1 MTMHSTP
8 TGPRP
13 ILILGPT
20 AGGKTSLALELARR
34 VAPTGEC
41 IGADSM
47 QVYRGMDIGTAKPG
61 AEELGDIPHHLI
73 DIVDPASSFTVDH
86 WLKAAGECERDI
98 VNRGRTPIYVG
109 GTNLYLQSLLGGFIE
124 GPEPDPDVRAEL
136 ESIPTPELHARLRSV
151 DPAGSERI
159 HPNDRRRTIRSLEVH
174 AITGT
179 PLSELQGQWDAAPR
193 RTDIRIIGLHWA
205 AEEINPRINAR
216 VKAMFE
222 AGFVEEV
229 RTLLESD
236 RLGTQAREA
245 LGYKQIAEH
254 LEGLRTLEDTIEEIK
269 IRTRRFAKQQR
280 TWLRRFRH
288 VFGGHWLDPAGK
300 SPQEL
305 ALESLT
311 VD

>member
-1 MTMHSTP
+1 MMSAEHIHP
-8 TGPRP
+8 P
-13 ILILGPT
+13 LLVVMGPT
-20 AGGKTSLALELARR
+20 ASGKTSLALELAERLDGG
-34 VAPTGEC
+34 GEL

-47 QVYRGMDIGTAKPG
+47 QVYRGMSIGTAKPTESER
-61 AEELGDIPHHLI
+61 ARAPHHLL
-73 DIVDPASSFTVDH
+73 DVADPHRGSFTVHD
-86 WLKAAGECERDI
+86 WLALARTAIEEIRARGARPI
-98 VNRGRTPIYVG
+98 VVG
-109 GTNLYLQSLLGGFIE
+109 GTNLYVRALLEGLIE
-124 GPEPDPDVRAEL
+124 GPAPDPDLRARLERRALDELRGEL
-136 ESIPTPELHARLRSV
+136 ERV
-151 DPAGSERI
+151 DPEAAARI
-159 HPNDRRRTIRSLEVH
+159 HRNDRRRTIRSLEVH

-300 SPQEL
+300 NSQEL
-305 ALESLT
+305 ALEALREA
-311 VD
+311 